1 MLTVILSL
9 LGYLLGSILFG
20 ELIAKLK
27 GIDIRSV
34 GSGNVGATN
43 VGRALGKKYAVLVFL
58 LDFLKGFLP
67 ASLGAAVFGI
77 SSFSFFLVALSPVL
91 GHMFPLFAGF
101 RGGKG
106 VATAFGVLLAISKT
120 AALLALLVWIA
131 SLLKWG
137 YVSLSSMIASA
148 LAPFILLILG
158 FPLWSV
164 AASVVIAFLI
174 LYKHK
179 PNLDRLLSGDE
190 PKVKG

>member
-164 AASVVIAFLI
+164 AASVVIALLI